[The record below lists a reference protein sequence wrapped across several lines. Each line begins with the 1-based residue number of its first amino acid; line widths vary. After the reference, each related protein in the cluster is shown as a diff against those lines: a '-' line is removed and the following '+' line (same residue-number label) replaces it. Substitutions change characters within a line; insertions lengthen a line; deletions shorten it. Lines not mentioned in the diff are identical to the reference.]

1 MTDFKKGG
9 APTPD
14 YDSEDI
20 NYVNQKTEFSDD
32 VFVYG
37 KLYAELSGDIIPDSD
52 NKFDLGS
59 PTNRWA
65 NLYTGDLEL
74 SNLERGG
81 NEVDGTEGIWT
92 LQEGENDIFLIN
104 YAIPMYNKEVEI
116 NNSKIHFN
124 YILKF

>member
-37 KLYAELSGDIIPDSD
+37 KLYAELSGDIIPDLS
-52 NKFDLGS
+52 LIHIS
-59 PTNRWA
+59 EPTR
-65 NLYTGDLEL
+65 
-74 SNLERGG
+74 R
-81 NEVDGTEGIWT
+81 
-92 LQEGENDIFLIN
+92 
-104 YAIPMYNKEVEI
+104 
-116 NNSKIHFN
+116 
-124 YILKF
+124 

>member
-9 APTPD
+9 APNPD

-20 NYVNQKTEFSDD
+20 NYVNQKTEFSND
-32 VFVYG
+32 VFIYG

-104 YAIPMYNKEVEI
+104 RKNGKRYKIKMEEV
-116 NNSKIHFN
+116 
-124 YILKF
+124 

>member
-74 SNLERGG
+74 SLS
-81 NEVDGTEGIWT
+81 
-92 LQEGENDIFLIN
+92 LIH
-104 YAIPMYNKEVEI
+104 I
-116 NNSKIHFN
+116 
-124 YILKF
+124 

>member
-9 APTPD
+9 VPSPD

-20 NYVNQKTEFSDD
+20 NYVNQKTEFSND
-32 VFVYG
+32 VFIYG

-104 YAIPMYNKEVEI
+104 RKNGKRYKIKMEEVWYLT
-116 NNSKIHFN
+116 NFIHM
-124 YILKF
+124 L

>member
-20 NYVNQKTEFSDD
+20 NYVNQKTEFSED
-32 VFVYG
+32 VYIYG

-65 NLYTGDLEL
+65 NLYTGDLQL

-81 NEVDGTEGIWT
+81 NEVDGTEGKWT

-104 YAIPMYNKEVEI
+104 RKNGKKYKIKMEEV
-116 NNSKIHFN
+116 
-124 YILKF
+124 

>member
-59 PTNRWA
+59 PTN
-65 NLYTGDLEL
+65 L
-74 SNLERGG
+74 S
-81 NEVDGTEGIWT
+81 
-92 LQEGENDIFLIN
+92 LIH
-104 YAIPMYNKEVEI
+104 I
-116 NNSKIHFN
+116 
-124 YILKF
+124 

>member
-37 KLYAELSGDIIPDSD
+37 KLYAIFPQAPSSGFAVS
-52 NKFDLGS
+52 
-59 PTNRWA
+59 
-65 NLYTGDLEL
+65 
-74 SNLERGG
+74 
-81 NEVDGTEGIWT
+81 
-92 LQEGENDIFLIN
+92 
-104 YAIPMYNKEVEI
+104 
-116 NNSKIHFN
+116 
-124 YILKF
+124 ILKCGPKESYCLFCQF